1 MEGVMVR
8 AALILVASIAFAQ
21 AQQQS
26 PAETIQGSMD
36 AQFAVNTWLDGMAEV
51 ELGNLARTHASD
63 ARVKQFAQRMI
74 TDHTKANEQLG
85 GIARTEQVSLP
96 TQLDGAHAA
105 LKRTLT
111 GMTGQA
117 FDREYMNAMVD
128 NHKLAVA
135 SFEKQAAEGRDE
147 PLKRFAAQT
156 LPTLKDH
163 LKMAEDIQHAVTGQS
178 GE

>member
-1 MEGVMVR
+1 MGR
-8 AALILVASIAFAQ
+8 AVFVLAASIVFAP

-51 ELGNLARTHASD
+51 ELGNVAQTRASD
-63 ARVKQFAQRMI
+63 SRVKQFAQRMI
-74 TDHTKANEQLG
+74 TDHTKANAQLG
-85 GIARTEQVSLP
+85 SIAKTEEVSLP
-96 TQLDGAHAA
+96 TQLDGVHAA

-135 SFEKQAAEGRDE
+135 SFEKQASEGRDE
-147 PLKRFAAQT
+147 TMKRFAAQT

-178 GE
+178 RE